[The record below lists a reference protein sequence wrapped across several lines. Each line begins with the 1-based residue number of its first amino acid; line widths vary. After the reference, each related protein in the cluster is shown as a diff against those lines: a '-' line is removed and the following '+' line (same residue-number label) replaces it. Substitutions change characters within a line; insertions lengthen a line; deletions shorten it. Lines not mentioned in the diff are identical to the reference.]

1 MYFWFILGGKL
12 NKYQKINL
20 NNESNSPVPNRQTQK
35 SKSVQTAI
43 CDAAVDSLI
52 KLGYAKT
59 SISGVAKK
67 AGLSKGALQYHSN
80 LNQEINHDA

>member
-20 NNESNSPVPNRQTQK
+20 NNESNSPVPNRQTQE

-67 AGLSKGALQYHSN
+67 SWSFQRSASISFELKSG
-80 LNQEINHDA
+80 D